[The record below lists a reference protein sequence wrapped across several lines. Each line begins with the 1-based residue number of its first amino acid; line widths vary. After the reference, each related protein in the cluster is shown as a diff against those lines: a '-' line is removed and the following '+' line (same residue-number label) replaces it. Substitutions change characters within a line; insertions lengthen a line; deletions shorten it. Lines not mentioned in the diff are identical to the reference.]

1 VRSTNPR
8 RRRRRNPGRRSVHTA
23 KWDRCVKDVRRKGG
37 AANPDAVCTATLGER
52 GSIKKAHR
60 RNPKRKRRT
69 NPTSNWIITA
79 HRSGGEELHYTGTKL
94 TSAPTPAVMFP
105 TRGLAVKFAKHLKRQ
120 YAGKLRSYRLG
131 VEAA

>member
-1 VRSTNPR
+1 MAKK
-8 RRRRRNPGRRSVHTA
+8 RRRRNPGRRSVHTA

-37 AANPDAVCTATLGER
+37 AANPDAVCTAMLGER
-52 GSIKKAHR
+52 GSIKKSHR
-60 RNPKRKRRT
+60 RNPKKRKRRT

-94 TSAPTPAVMFP
+94 TSAPTPPVKFP
-105 TRGLAVKFAKHLKRQ
+105 TRGLAQQFARHLKRS
-120 YAGKLRSYRLG
+120 YSGKLRRYRLA